1 MDRTRGPIIHLNGTS
16 KNELLDQQQKL
27 YLAIADAMKA
37 LANAAPNQRDY
48 YLLDEAAWA
57 RARAK
62 YDVRYNTLKLMQ
74 TDVQDDMLFIA
85 NQ

>member
-1 MDRTRGPIIHLNGTS
+1 
-16 KNELLDQQQKL
+16 
-27 YLAIADAMKA
+27 MKA

>member
-1 MDRTRGPIIHLNGTS
+1 MDRTRGPIVHLNGTS
-16 KNELLDQQQKL
+16 QNDLLNQQQNL
-27 YLAIADAMKA
+27 LVAIADAIKA

-48 YLLDEAAWA
+48 YLLEEAAWA

-74 TDVQDDMLFIA
+74 ADVQDDMLFIA
-85 NQ
+85 DQ